1 MIVRLRAAV
10 NFHASDLSPPGF
22 LSFPASPFLRS
33 QRSLPS
39 STSKNL
45 IKKKRCS
52 RKLLSSP
59 PSLALLLLSSRSFLP
74 VVRTCGGVRGFSTVL
89 SLSTVLTVVFS
100 EFCSRR
106 LRQRHLLELPGI
118 SSLEIHVPKQI
129 SLPSARSL
137 GFPCCSVHPPRTPSP
152 YMDAY
157 CRFLSTVLIITP
169 FG

>member
-10 NFHASDLSPPGF
+10 NFRASDLSPPGF

-52 RKLLSSP
+52 RKLPSSP

-100 EFCSRR
+100 EFCSRQ

-118 SSLEIHVPKQI
+118 SSLELHDCV
-129 SLPSARSL
+129 R
-137 GFPCCSVHPPRTPSP
+137 
-152 YMDAY
+152 
-157 CRFLSTVLIITP
+157 RFVFFAIFLVICNLA
-169 FG
+169 GY